1 MEDEKILA
9 GIKQNEK
16 AAFRIL
22 YKFYFPIVCKFVLKN
37 NGSEADAEDVFQETL
52 IVLLNKV
59 PKDDF
64 ELTSSLKTYI
74 FSVASNIWLKK
85 LRDVKRQANH
95 FIIHDVAEIQSPK
108 TFEAE
113 EIQKQTLLDKALS
126 AVTHHCL
133 TLIYKIFYTDKRREQ
148 IMAEMRYKNPHTF
161 NNQKY
166 KCLQQAKKA
175 SKSK

>member
-9 GIKQNEK
+9 GIQQNEA
-16 AAFRIL
+16 AAFNIL
-22 YKFYFPIVCKFVLKN
+22 YKFYYPVVRNFVLKN

-52 IVLLNKV
+52 IVLLRKV

-74 FSVASNIWLKK
+74 FSIASNIWLKK

-95 FIIHDVAEIQSPK
+95 FMQDVVEVHSAKEL
-108 TFEAE
+108 EATE
-113 EIQKQTLLDKALS
+113 AQKQNLLNKAL
-126 AVTHHCL
+126 AAITHHCL
-133 TLIYKIFYTDKRREQ
+133 TLIYQVFYTDKKREE

-175 SKSK
+175 TIRK

>member
-9 GIKQNEK
+9 GIQQNEA
-16 AAFRIL
+16 AAFNIL
-22 YKFYFPIVCKFVLKN
+22 YKFYYPAVRNFVLKN

-52 IVLLNKV
+52 IVLLHKV

-74 FSVASNIWLKK
+74 FSIASNIWLKK
-85 LRDVKRQANH
+85 LRDVKRQTNH
-95 FIIHDVAEIQSPK
+95 LMQDMAEIHSAK
-108 TFEAE
+108 EHEAV
-113 EIQKQTLLDKALS
+113 EIQKQTLLNRAL
-126 AVTHHCL
+126 AAITDHCL
-133 TLIYKIFYTDKRREQ
+133 TLIYQVFYTDKRREE

-175 SKSK
+175 AVRK

>member
-9 GIKQNEK
+9 GIQQNEA
-16 AAFRIL
+16 AAFKIL
-22 YKFYFPIVCKFVLKN
+22 YKFYYPVVRSFVLKN
-37 NGSEADAEDVFQETL
+37 NGSEADAEDVFQETM
-52 IVLLNKV
+52 IVLLRKV

-74 FSVASNIWLKK
+74 FSIASNIWLKK
-85 LRDVKRQANH
+85 LRDVSRQANVL
-95 FIIHDVAEIQSPK
+95 INEVAEEQSAK
-108 TFEAE
+108 DIEAIE
-113 EIQKQTLLDKALS
+113 AQKQSLLHKALAS
-126 AVTHHCL
+126 ITNHCL
-133 TLIYKIFYTDKRREQ
+133 TLIYQVFYTDKRREE

-175 SKSK
+175 VVRK

>member
-9 GIKQNEK
+9 GIQQNEA
-16 AAFRIL
+16 AAFKIL
-22 YKFYFPIVCKFVLKN
+22 YKFYYPVVSSFVLKN
-37 NGSEADAEDVFQETL
+37 NGSEADAEDVFQETM
-52 IVLLNKV
+52 IVLLRKV

-74 FSVASNIWLKK
+74 FSIASNIWLKR
-85 LRDVKRQANH
+85 LRDVSRQTNVL
-95 FIIHDVAEIQSPK
+95 IDEVAEEQSAK
-108 TFEAE
+108 DVEAIEAE
-113 EIQKQTLLDKALS
+113 KQNLLHKAL
-126 AVTHHCL
+126 AAITNHCL
-133 TLIYKIFYTDKRREQ
+133 TLIYHVFYTDKKREE

-175 SKSK
+175 AVRK

>member
-9 GIKQNEK
+9 GIQQNE
-16 AAFRIL
+16 AASFKIL
-22 YKFYFPIVCKFVLKN
+22 YKFYYPVVRSFVLKN
-37 NGSEADAEDVFQETL
+37 NGSEADAEDVFQETM
-52 IVLLNKV
+52 IVLLRKV

-74 FSVASNIWLKK
+74 FSIASNIWLKR
-85 LRDVKRQANH
+85 LRDVNRQANVLV
-95 FIIHDVAEIQSPK
+95 DEVAEEQSAK
-108 TFEAE
+108 DVEVIEA
-113 EIQKQTLLDKALS
+113 QKQNLLHKAL
-126 AVTHHCL
+126 AAITNHCL
-133 TLIYKIFYTDKRREQ
+133 TLIYHVFYTDKKREE

-175 SKSK
+175 AVRK

>member
-9 GIKQNEK
+9 GIQQNEA
-16 AAFRIL
+16 AAFNIL
-22 YKFYFPIVCKFVLKN
+22 YKFYYPVVKSFVLKN

-52 IVLLNKV
+52 IVLLRKV

-74 FSVASNIWLKK
+74 FSIASNIWLKK
-85 LRDVKRQANH
+85 LRDVKRQTNH
-95 FIIHDVAEIQSPK
+95 FIYDVADAQSAK
-108 TFEAE
+108 DYEVIET
-113 EIQKQTLLDKALS
+113 QKQNLLNKAL
-126 AVTHHCL
+126 AAITNHCL
-133 TLIYKIFYTDKRREQ
+133 TLIYQVFYTDKKREE

-175 SKSK
+175 TVRR

>member
-9 GIKQNEK
+9 GIQQNEV
-16 AAFRIL
+16 AAFNIL
-22 YKFYFPIVCKFVLKN
+22 YKFYYPVVKSFVLKN

-52 IVLLNKV
+52 IVLLRKV

-74 FSVASNIWLKK
+74 FSIASNIWLKK
-85 LRDVKRQANH
+85 LRDVKRQASH
-95 FIIHDVAEIQSPK
+95 FIMHDVAEAYSVNEH
-108 TFEAE
+108 EAVDT
-113 EIQKQTLLDKALS
+113 QKQNLLNKAL
-126 AVTHHCL
+126 AAITNHCL
-133 TLIYKIFYTDKRREQ
+133 TLIYQVFYTDKKREE

-175 SKSK
+175 TVRK

>member
-9 GIKQNEK
+9 GIQQNEA
-16 AAFRIL
+16 AAFKIL
-22 YKFYFPIVCKFVLKN
+22 YKFYYPAVRSFVLKN
-37 NGSEADAEDVFQETL
+37 NGSEADAEDVFQETM
-52 IVLLNKV
+52 IVLLRKV

-74 FSVASNIWLKK
+74 FSIASNIWLKK
-85 LRDVKRQANH
+85 LRDVSRQANVL
-95 FIIHDVAEIQSPK
+95 INEVAEEQSAK
-108 TFEAE
+108 DIEALE
-113 EIQKQTLLDKALS
+113 AQKQNLLHKALG
-126 AVTHHCL
+126 AITNHCL
-133 TLIYKIFYTDKRREQ
+133 TLIYQVFYTDKRREE

-175 SKSK
+175 VVRK

>member
-9 GIKQNEK
+9 GIQQNEA
-16 AAFRIL
+16 AAFNIL
-22 YKFYFPIVCKFVLKN
+22 YKFYYPVVKSFVLKN

-52 IVLLNKV
+52 IVLLRKV

-74 FSVASNIWLKK
+74 FSIASNIWLKK

-95 FIIHDVAEIQSPK
+95 FMHDVVEVHSVK
-108 TFEAE
+108 EHEAE
-113 EIQKQTLLDKALS
+113 ATQKQNLLNKAL
-126 AVTHHCL
+126 AAITNHCL
-133 TLIYKIFYTDKRREQ
+133 TLIYQVFYTEKKREE

-166 KCLQQAKKA
+166 KCLQQAKRATARK
-175 SKSK
+175 